1 MKIKTIIHIHAQ
13 KYSWNDHTE
22 YLLFNQP
29 LENTEYRVYIGE
41 QEIEITIPD
50 NFDPRPAQIAALR
63 DQQTKAAADYQK
75 TVTDIQRRI
84 AELQAIEFT
93 A

>member
-1 MKIKTIIHIHAQ
+1 MKIKQTIYIHYQ
-13 KYSWNDHTE
+13 KYSWEDQGQ
-22 YLLFNQP
+22 YQ
-29 LENTEYRVYIGE
+29 VYTCQLTDSECRTYVGE
-41 QEIEITIPD
+41 QEIEIDVPD

-63 DQQTKAAADYQK
+63 EQQTKAAADYQK

-84 AELQAIEFT
+84 SELQAIEFT

>member
-1 MKIKTIIHIHAQ
+1 MKIKTTVHIHYI
-13 KYSWNDHTE
+13 KYSFETE
-22 YLLFNQP
+22 G
-29 LENTEYRVYIGE
+29 EYQVFCCELDNAEHRVYIGA
-41 QEIEITIPD
+41 QEIELEVPD
-50 NFDPRPAQIAALR
+50 NFDPRPAQIAALMEE
-63 DQQTKAAADYQK
+63 QTKAAAAYQK